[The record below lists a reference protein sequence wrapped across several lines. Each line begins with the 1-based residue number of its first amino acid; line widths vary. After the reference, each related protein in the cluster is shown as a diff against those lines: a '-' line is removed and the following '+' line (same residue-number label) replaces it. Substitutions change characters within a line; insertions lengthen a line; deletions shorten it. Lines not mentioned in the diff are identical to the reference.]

1 MIRECEQSLIVSAN
15 VRRGIAEKIVHS
27 PKKLFVGLIAKQSK
41 IFCHLALFAKRLFV
55 LFAEGIRLAFVKKAE
70 SDWLIF
76 ADMSNKSWDNLSDLA
91 AILKN
96 ILSGS
101 HFEWNGATANFQLY
115 YTNL

>member
-15 VRRGIAEKIVHS
+15 VRREIAEKIVHS
-27 PKKLFVGLIAKQSK
+27 PKKLFVGLIAKQSPK
-41 IFCHLALFAKRLFV
+41 IFCNLALFAKRLFV
-55 LFAEGIRLAFVKKAE
+55 LFAEGIRVAFVEKAE

-76 ADMSNKSWDNLSDLA
+76 ADMSNESWDNVSDLA

-101 HFEWNGATANFQLY
+101 HFE
-115 YTNL
+115 